1 MRLPP
6 FEISVPSWTPTALDR
21 WAVLTREAAKTV
33 AYSGNNDAFEQ
44 MLATLRKMA
53 YEGRFAGLPIL
64 LKRRLTARALTW
76 LWIND
81 EMICSRMLTPQL
93 LNMLVSNQQPRLTR
107 ISLQQLAQ
115 LYFHRFDLLDDR
127 EGLRGLLAQK
137 LLQQLE
143 KLEALKIQSSWV
155 DPLDTLK
162 REGHWLLATDGPIKL
177 VGRVRKEGRELG
189 EAFREF
195 GLEGFD
201 NGRFGDICRAQ
212 FYLETLR
219 ELPLGAFDPVMDE
232 LQKPSVAKAP
242 FEGNR
247 RIGHVALEI
256 LIDRAGQEPGDAW
269 QDFIINL
276 AGDPR
281 ISSKSLSYREWWQ
294 PLGEARIEKVRAWL
308 SKEDLRLFLQAVE
321 QYGNETNNYEL
332 KRMFP
337 ARKVFLEGLFKL
349 KLIRSTRLI
358 LGQRARHS
366 VKRILNQDVK
376 TSFASLDGAMSDK
389 AVIYLDCGD
398 FHLVEGSHSFKVWLY
413 LAAPG
418 DMLRSYEKSSFSHH
432 DLTKKIPTLYRD
444 LYPGLPLDAFVHS
457 PNLWQH
463 KVFSFLANNGISL
476 DMECLLSQEDYRYQ
490 LRRYGIPVVNSKRI
504 IIPKPVPQPEISH
517 SSKRHGD
524 LFETPKN
531 KYLTLA
537 DLPVEAVVE
546 LPQVEPIS
554 ARTLTTTHSPDPIL
568 TTPKKQPE
576 PVESSYK
583 KSIPQ
588 RVAVP
593 KSSKKIPA
601 FMREGGLSSLSEA
614 ALEILRYFRNNPG
627 DPVRYAVNVFDI
639 EAREIIKVLYGPLKG
654 MCKQDSQFGWQL
666 TDEAIAELDAFDKQ
680 QGDS

>member
-21 WAVLTREAAKTV
+21 WVVLTREAAQTV
-33 AYSGNNDAFEQ
+33 ADSGNNDAFEQ

-53 YEGRFAGLPIL
+53 YEGRFARLPTL

-81 EMICSRMLTPQL
+81 EMVCSRLLTPQL
-93 LNMLVSNQQPRLTR
+93 LNALVDAQQPRLTR

-127 EGLRGLLAQK
+127 EGLRDLLAQK
-137 LLQQLE
+137 VLQQLE
-143 KLEALKIQSSWV
+143 KLESLKIQSSWI

-162 REGHWLLATDGPIKL
+162 REGHWLLATDGPMKL
-177 VGRVRKEGRELG
+177 VERVRQEGRELG
-189 EAFREF
+189 EAFCEF

-232 LQKPSVAKAP
+232 LQKPSVSKAP
-242 FEGNR
+242 FEGGR

-256 LIDRAGQEPGDAW
+256 LIDRAGQEPGDTW
-269 QDFIINL
+269 QDFILNL

-281 ISSKSLSYREWWQ
+281 ISSKSLNYREWWQ

-349 KLIRSTRLI
+349 KLIRSTRLM

-366 VKRILNQDVK
+366 VKRILNKDVK

-398 FHLVEGSHSFKVWLY
+398 FHLVEGSHSFRIWTY

-418 DMLRSYEKSSFSHH
+418 DLLRSYEQSSFSHH
-432 DLTKKIPTLYRD
+432 DLITKIPNTYKN
-444 LYPGLPLDAFVHS
+444 LYPGLPFDAFVHA
-457 PNLWQH
+457 PNIWQS

-476 DMECLLSQEDYRYQ
+476 DMERLLSQEDYRYQ
-490 LRRYGIPVVNSKRI
+490 LRRYGIPVVNSQRT
-504 IIPKPVPQPEISH
+504 IIPKPVPQSET
-517 SSKRHGD
+517 SSTSKSHGD
-524 LFETPKN
+524 LFEAPKG

-537 DLPVEAVVE
+537 DLPVEAPFEV
-546 LPQVEPIS
+546 PKVEPIL
-554 ARTLTTTHSPDPIL
+554 ARKP
-568 TTPKKQPE
+568 TPNPTSTMLKKPREQL
-576 PVESSYK
+576 ESSYQK
-583 KSIPQ
+583 PVQQ
-588 RVAVP
+588 RVLVP
-593 KSSKKIPA
+593 NIPIKA
-601 FMREGGLSSLSEA
+601 PAPLRGNRLSLLNQT
-614 ALEILRYFRNNPG
+614 ALDVLRYFRDNPG
-627 DPVRYAVNVFDI
+627 DRLRYAANI
-639 EAREIIKVLYGPLKG
+639 LELEAREINRALFGPLKG
-654 MCKQDSQFGWQL
+654 MCIQNADLSWQL

>member
-6 FEISVPSWTPTALDR
+6 FELSVPSWNPTALDR
-21 WAVLTREAAKTV
+21 WVVLSREAAQTV
-33 AYSGNNDAFEQ
+33 AESGNNDAFAN
-44 MLATLRKMA
+44 MLSTLKRMA
-53 YEGRFAGLPIL
+53 YEGRFAELPSL

-76 LWIND
+76 LWVND
-81 EMICSRMLTPQL
+81 EAAFNRMLTPQL
-93 LNMLVSNQQPRLTR
+93 LNALVNAQQPRLTR

-115 LYFHRFDLLDDR
+115 LYFHRFDLLDDKA
-127 EGLRGLLAQK
+127 GLRELLAQV
-137 LLQQLE
+137 LLHQLE

-162 REGHWLLATDGPIKL
+162 REGHWLLATDGPMRL
-177 VGRVRKEGRELG
+177 VERVRQEGRELG

-256 LIDRAGQEPGDAW
+256 LIDRAGQEPSDAW
-269 QDFIINL
+269 QDFILNL

-281 ISSKSLSYREWWQ
+281 ISSKSLNYREWWQ

-321 QYGNETNNYEL
+321 QYGNETNNDEL

-349 KLIRSTRLI
+349 KLIRSTRLM
-358 LGQRARHS
+358 LGQKARHS
-366 VKRILNQDVK
+366 VRRILNKDVK

-398 FHLVEGSHSFKVWLY
+398 FHLVEGSHSFRVWLY

-418 DMLRSYEKSSFSHH
+418 DMLRSYEKSSFSLH
-432 DLTKKIPTLYRD
+432 DLITKIPNTYKK
-444 LYPGLPLDAFVHS
+444 LYPGLPFDAFVHN
-457 PNLWQH
+457 PNTWQS
-463 KVFSFLANNGISL
+463 KVFSFLANNGIAL
-476 DMECLLSQEDYRYQ
+476 DMESLLSKVDYQYQ
-490 LRRYGIPVVNSKRI
+490 LRRYGIPVVNAKRT
-504 IIPKPVPQPEISH
+504 IIPKPVPQPEINRSD
-517 SSKRHGD
+517 KRHDD
-524 LFETPKN
+524 LFDEPN
-531 KYLTLA
+531 IKYLTLA
-537 DLPVEAVVE
+537 DLPVE
-546 LPQVEPIS
+546 
-554 ARTLTTTHSPDPIL
+554 
-568 TTPKKQPE
+568 TPRKQPE
-576 PVESSYK
+576 SVESPYQK
-583 KSIPQ
+583 PIPQ
-588 RVAVP
+588 RVSAP
-593 KSSKKIPA
+593 KISIKA
-601 FMREGGLSSLSEA
+601 TDQLRGNRLSSLNKTS
-614 ALEILRYFRNNPG
+614 LDILRYFRDNPG
-627 DPVRYAVNVFDI
+627 DKVRYAANVFGV
-639 EAREIIKVLYGPLKG
+639 ETREINKLLYGPLRK
-654 MCKQDSQFGWQL
+654 MCKRDDQFGWRVIS
-666 TDEAIAELDAFDKQ
+666 EVIEELNAFDREQGEQ
-680 QGDS
+680 Q